1 MVWDALKRAEREQLE
16 VHLPKEGRLQ
26 RAESMGIQSM
36 GNRDLNENKGHL
48 VVERCQDGEAR
59 ILYADSMASELS
71 GLAPEA
77 LFAANPEQVVKQLE
91 VTTAELDEEHELWIL
106 DTAVNR
112 RQRIAQLEHMNA
124 ALEDALKAAEAA
136 NQAKSSFLS
145 NMSHDIRTPMNA
157 IVGMTS
163 IGLAHID
170 EKPRVQNCLMKI
182 KTASGHLMSL
192 VNDVLDMSRI
202 DSGRLTLNEEIF
214 SLADLVHDLAVILR
228 PQAAQKNQSL
238 QIEIGK
244 IYEES
249 LLGDPLRLRQVM
261 VNIIGNAIKYTQNNG
276 VISVCFSQYQK
287 AAAEAEPTE
296 EKALFLDFICEDNG
310 IGMSEAFLEKIFL
323 PFERV
328 NNTTISKIEGTGL
341 GMAIVKN
348 LVDRMGGEIT
358 VESKEGEGSSFHV
371 TLPVAVDPQNRKE
384 TALPAGGMIL
394 VAESREDR
402 AAQISA
408 CLEACGVTLIRTRS
422 GLETVTWLTE
432 AQYESHM
439 PDAILVGQ
447 VLEDMSVL
455 ELVAHVRQLAGTNFP
470 IVLVSEEDWAQIEYR
485 AVRAGVN
492 AFVPCPLFRSRLI
505 ATLSELT
512 DSDREQEGQ
521 QGNEDSDY
529 SKYRVLLVEDIE
541 LNQEIAME
549 MLSMF
554 GVQVEVADNGAEALE
569 RFVTSLEGWYD
580 IIFMDIQMPVMDGY
594 EATKQ
599 IRQLDRADAES
610 IWIVAM
616 TANAFVEDIRLSRE
630 AGMNEHC
637 SKPVEP
643 ERLQEILRGRFG

>member
-1 MVWDALKRAEREQLE
+1 
-16 VHLPKEGRLQ
+16 
-26 RAESMGIQSM
+26 
-36 GNRDLNENKGHL
+36 
-48 VVERCQDGEAR
+48 
-59 ILYADSMASELS
+59 
-71 GLAPEA
+71 
-77 LFAANPEQVVKQLE
+77 
-91 VTTAELDEEHELWIL
+91 
-106 DTAVNR
+106 
-112 RQRIAQLEHMNA
+112 
-124 ALEDALKAAEAA
+124 
-136 NQAKSSFLS
+136 
-145 NMSHDIRTPMNA
+145 
-157 IVGMTS
+157 
-163 IGLAHID
+163 
-170 EKPRVQNCLMKI
+170 
-182 KTASGHLMSL
+182 
-192 VNDVLDMSRI
+192 
-202 DSGRLTLNEEIF
+202 
-214 SLADLVHDLAVILR
+214 
-228 PQAAQKNQSL
+228 
-238 QIEIGK
+238 
-244 IYEES
+244 
-249 LLGDPLRLRQVM
+249 
-261 VNIIGNAIKYTQNNG
+261 
-276 VISVCFSQYQK
+276 
-287 AAAEAEPTE
+287 
-296 EKALFLDFICEDNG
+296 
-310 IGMSEAFLEKIFL
+310 
-323 PFERV
+323 
-328 NNTTISKIEGTGL
+328 
-341 GMAIVKN
+341 
-348 LVDRMGGEIT
+348 
-358 VESKEGEGSSFHV
+358 
-371 TLPVAVDPQNRKE
+371 
-384 TALPAGGMIL
+384 MIL

-569 RFVTSLEGWYD
+569 RFVTSPEGWYD